1 MGFDIIALWFHV
13 PIYRHFALIAIWF
26 LTPKTAFI
34 VALCNFSAF
43 ISHQLTLFNFLRDEF
58 YKSWERKHLFSREN
72 RNDFAKKCF
81 TIFSIV
87 AHTDEYLHILLN
99 IYLFIIY
106 IFNPCRWR
114 RQ

>member
-1 MGFDIIALWFHV
+1 MGV
-13 PIYRHFALIAIWF
+13 

-34 VALCNFSAF
+34 VTLCNFSAF
-43 ISHQLTLFNFLRDEF
+43 NSHQSTLFNFLRDEF

-72 RNDFAKKCF
+72 RNDFAQKVF
-81 TIFSIV
+81 HYFSIV
-87 AHTDEYLHILLN
+87 AHTDEYLHILLNIYVFIIYLN